1 MMSEDLIPCES
12 TEVCPC
18 FVSVE
23 PGGGE
28 EVELEMLV
36 SVSQVSV
43 AQRDTVVRQLAAL
56 LHVLDS
62 DIQVRALQGRSHLR
76 YRRDNPDLYTCTLI
90 LICWPVLF
98 GLPADSKFS
107 ATQESSCQQVTNVF
121 YSQNG

>member
-1 MMSEDLIPCES
+1 MES
-12 TEVCPC
+12 ADACPC
-18 FVSVE
+18 RVSVE

-56 LHVLDS
+56 LHVLDG

-76 YRRDNPDLYTCTLI
+76 YHHHHHHRRII
-90 LICWPVLF
+90 L
-98 GLPADSKFS
+98 
-107 ATQESSCQQVTNVF
+107 
-121 YSQNG
+121 

>member
-1 MMSEDLIPCES
+1 MCVSRCES
-12 TEVCPC
+12 SEVCPC
-18 FVSVE
+18 CVSVE

-62 DIQVRALQGRSHLR
+62 DIQVRALQGHSHLR
-76 YRRDNPDLYTCTLI
+76 Y
-90 LICWPVLF
+90 
-98 GLPADSKFS
+98 
-107 ATQESSCQQVTNVF
+107 QVF
-121 YSQNG
+121 LHHPYIK